1 MQFCMQMHMVMDYI
15 IDNWKSAVM
24 SDKMVVSI
32 VNSCNCLLLMSMS
45 DVDCKELQSFTVWK

>member
-1 MQFCMQMHMVMDYI
+1 MQMHMVMDYI